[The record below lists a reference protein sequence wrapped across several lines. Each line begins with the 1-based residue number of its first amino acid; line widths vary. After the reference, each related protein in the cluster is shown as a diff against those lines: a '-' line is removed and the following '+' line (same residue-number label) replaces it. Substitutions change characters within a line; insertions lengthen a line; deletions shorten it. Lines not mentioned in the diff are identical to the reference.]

1 MTLKSTGLMP
11 TGMNRSQRRNRM
23 SHCRSRGFAL
33 VVTLSLM
40 ILLTVLAVGLLSLSS
55 VTLRSSSQ
63 SQGQAT
69 ARANARL
76 ALALAIGELQKQTG
90 PDTRVTARAD
100 ILDKNNPPVLG
111 VWKSW
116 QGDNHETTGT
126 YAGRPVS
133 PGDYPAAKKAR
144 FLTWLVSGDPAV
156 VTDSTK
162 VPDTTAGTGKI
173 TLVGPG
179 SAAPDT
185 ATTKLRVNL
194 TPTPLSSGKDTGS
207 YAWWVSGENQKARL
221 PKPYKISNNTV
232 GNWAPQIK
240 SHTVADPAV
249 FRMNSLLADATPA
262 NKAVTLRQGDLIAT
276 PGTLPMSKEFFHDL
290 SAVSVGL
297 LTNTATGG
305 WRKDLSLLTENW
317 NLEPKS
323 NQPFFRV
330 KPGEDIAFNIP
341 VIGNH
346 RPSTSLFY
354 PWSAYCKNNSFA
366 PALQHGAV
374 ASWENLKDWATL
386 YKEMPTSP
394 NTTSISAR
402 AGNFT
407 IGNAANDFKYLHRN
421 RIMPVIA
428 RIQWVFS
435 HYAIFSDPANPTTSL
450 YTPKLLITPIIT
462 LWNPYNVSINSI
474 PNSNFELTY
483 CTPEAFRFKVGAV
496 QNNLYNSVLSCNNS
510 LFPPTAFSSA
520 SLSGQTRQN
529 TGMKFIIPSS
539 YTFKPGETLVF
550 SPSDTPAPFGDVTLT
565 PGARYRGGFHVPI
578 RKDDGTEFTALPGN
592 TSVKPE
598 ARFDAFFGD
607 DRTTDKKWQGVGII
621 MNQSDR
627 DPDLQYRLAYRYQV
641 YPDVASAVYKL
652 PEPELT
658 GANLQDLVKVDVS
671 GVVYS
676 PQPFMTTFFGARIA
690 SQTYFPV
697 KGFVQSSPFVNHTVM
712 GGARTSKDWE
722 AEYEYP
728 GTAHP
733 VNSPFDFGFRR
744 LAPFDSSLPNADLA
758 NRGFI
763 VSGLESN
770 NGLTR
775 CIIAELPTQPIQSLA
790 ELQNWNLRYE
800 NPSPPFCFNIV
811 GNSDATPLIPA
822 NKVFNLPPNKLP
834 TPGQELQHDDFYCA
848 NHVLFDDWFVSSIAP
863 KPANLGVPAGT
874 LDSKKTFTDFVLST
888 DPLRGQPLRNSAYLP
903 IKIDSDAALSKPA
916 PDRTEAEKL
925 FTAHASKAG
934 DWKTIASRIEVE
946 GMFNVNSTSVKAWR
960 ALLGHAR
967 NQRIPYVTPTG
978 SAVSG
983 AQDYVNSRFSVAGD
997 VEAKSIGTS
1006 GQFPAA
1012 AEFTGYRKLA
1022 SEVLD
1027 PSAVLDRF
1035 AEEIVNQVRARG
1047 PFLSLSE
1054 FVNRQLSSGNL
1065 ALAGTIQAA
1074 LNTLAADSKTN
1085 PYSEIQKRST
1095 KVDLPNLPFLASAG
1109 YNFAAAAEGHSAYG
1123 LPGWTR
1129 QADVLR
1135 PIAPILSARD
1145 DTFTI
1150 RAYGDARDKSG
1161 NITARATCEAVVRR
1175 TRDFVDPK
1183 DAPEIT
1189 TLPTS
1194 AANLIFGRRYEII
1207 SFRWLNDSEI

>member
-11 TGMNRSQRRNRM
+11 TEMNRSQRRNRM
-23 SHCRSRGFAL
+23 SRCRSRGFAL

-55 VTLRSSSQ
+55 VSLRSSSQ

-100 ILDKNNPPVLG
+100 ILDENNPPVLG

-116 QGDNHETTGT
+116 QGDDHETTGT

-133 PGDYPAAKKAR
+133 PGDYQAAKKAR
-144 FLTWLVSGDPAV
+144 FLTWLVSGNPAV

-173 TLVGPG
+173 QLVGPG
-179 SAAPDT
+179 SVGQGAAS
-185 ATTKLRVNL
+185 AKLQVNL
-194 TPTPLSSGKDTGS
+194 TPTPLSPGKDTGS
-207 YAWWVSGENQKARL
+207 YAWWISGENQKARIS
-221 PKPYKISNNTV
+221 KPYKPKPSNDTV
-232 GNWAPQIK
+232 AGWAPQVK
-240 SHTVADPAV
+240 SHAVADPSV
-249 FRMNSLLADATPA
+249 FRMDPLLTDPTPA
-262 NKAVTLRQGDLIAT
+262 DKAITLSQADLIAT
-276 PGTLPMSKEFFHDL
+276 DPVNKTSREFFHDL
-290 SAVSVGL
+290 SATSVGL

-317 NLEPKS
+317 DQEPKS

-330 KPGEDIAFNIP
+330 KPDQDIAFNIP
-341 VIGNH
+341 VSGNH
-346 RPSTSLFY
+346 RPSTSLIY
-354 PWSAYCKNNSFA
+354 PWAAYCKNDSFA

-374 ASWENLKDWATL
+374 TSWENLKDWANL
-386 YKEMPTSP
+386 YKEMTSSG
-394 NTTSISAR
+394 TAIAAR

-407 IGNAANDFKYLHRN
+407 SGNADNSFKYLHRT
-421 RIMPVIA
+421 RIIPVIA

-435 HYAIFSDPANPTTSL
+435 HYATKDSATPPN
-450 YTPKLLITPIIT
+450 YTPRLLVTPVIT
-462 LWNPYNVSINSI
+462 LWNPYNVSINSS

-510 LFPPTAFSSA
+510 LFPPTDYSSA
-520 SLSGQTRQN
+520 SLSGQR
-529 TGMKFIIPSS
+529 GMKFKIQLS
-539 YTFKPGETLVF
+539 YTFKPGETLIF
-550 SPSDTPAPFGDVTLT
+550 SPAGVPATFGDITLT
-565 PGARYRGGFHVPI
+565 PGARYSGGFHVPI
-578 RKDDGTEFTALPGN
+578 RKDDKTEFAALPGSTN
-592 TSVKPE
+592 VIPE

-621 MNQSDR
+621 MNQNDNGE
-627 DPDLQYRLAYRYQV
+627 YRLAYRYQV
-641 YPDVASAVYKL
+641 YPDVASAVYQL
-652 PEPELT
+652 P
-658 GANLQDLVKVDVS
+658 ANTAL
-671 GVVYS
+671 S
-676 PQPFMTTFFGARIA
+676 PATLSDSASSPRPFMTTFFGARIA

-733 VNSPFDFGFRR
+733 VNSPFDFGFRVV
-744 LAPFDSSLPNADLA
+744 APLSSLLPNADVA

-763 VSGLESN
+763 VSGLESSD
-770 NGLTR
+770 GLTR

-800 NPSPPFCFNIV
+800 NPSPPFCLNIV

-834 TPGQELQHDDFYCA
+834 TPGQELQYDDFYCA

-863 KPANLGVPAGT
+863 KSANLGQPT
-874 LDSKKTFTDFVLST
+874 SSETSKKTFTDFVSGN
-888 DPLRGQPLRNSAYLP
+888 DPLRNRAYMP
-903 IKIDSDAALSKPA
+903 IRADAAA
-916 PDRTEAEKL
+916 AQTTAGADKL
-925 FTAHASKAG
+925 FTDHASKAG
-934 DWKTIASRIEVE
+934 AWKSIASRIEVE

-967 NQRIPYVTPTG
+967 NQKIPHVTPTG
-978 SAVSG
+978 SALSG
-983 AQDYVNSRFSVAGD
+983 AEDYAFSHFSVAGD

-1006 GQFPAA
+1006 GQFSAS
-1012 AEFTGYRKLA
+1012 AEFTGYRKLTG
-1022 SEVLD
+1022 
-1027 PSAVLDRF
+1027 PVLDRF
-1035 AEEIVNQVRARG
+1035 AEEIVTQVRARG

-1074 LNTLAADSKTN
+1074 LNTLANDSSTN
-1085 PYSEIQKRST
+1085 PYSVIQTRST
-1095 KVDLPNLPFLASAG
+1095 KVDLANLPFSPSAG
-1109 YNFAAAAEGHSAYG
+1109 YNFPAAAEGYSAYG

-1175 TRDFVDPK
+1175 TRDFVDPA
-1183 DAPEIT
+1183 DAPDIT

-1207 SFRWLNDSEI
+1207 SIRWLNSSEI